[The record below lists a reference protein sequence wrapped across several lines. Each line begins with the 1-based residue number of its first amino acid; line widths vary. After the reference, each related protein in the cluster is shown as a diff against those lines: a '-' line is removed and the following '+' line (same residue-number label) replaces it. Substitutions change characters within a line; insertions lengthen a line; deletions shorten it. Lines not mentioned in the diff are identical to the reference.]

1 MSERQ
6 QVWKLMMF
14 ELKNLKALNILNF
27 SLFTTV
33 AIVFFSL
40 FIFSGEFEF
49 INGNRPLA
57 LAIDFIFL
65 GYSVSIVM
73 YTRSKAFKMQSLKG
87 GLYAAPLMVVLRT
100 MPFSEKAILKSRIYL
115 YLLISVVVSTA
126 HMLIIYFT
134 SPVLSEWITLEQFP
148 IWLLIWNMVTI
159 SIGVI
164 MPMAEPGATYTM
176 KYLVTFCVIFYAF
189 FLAVLIALVRLSGN
203 GLFGW
208 LIYFSS
214 EHLIPTLIVS
224 ILLGVGS
231 TFITYYN
238 MNHYMK
244 KVDYHV

>member
-14 ELKNLKALNILNF
+14 ELKSIKALNLLNF
-27 SLFTTV
+27 LLFTVV

-40 FIFSGEFEF
+40 FIFSGEFNF
-49 INGNRPLA
+49 VNGNRPLA

-65 GYSVSIVM
+65 GYSASLIL

-115 YLLISVVVSTA
+115 YLLISVLVSTA

-134 SPVLSEWITLEQFP
+134 APVLNELISLGQLPF
-148 IWLLIWNMVTI
+148 WLIIWNMMTI
-159 SIGVI
+159 SMGIL
-164 MPMAEPGATYTM
+164 MPMGEPGATYTT
-176 KYLVTFCVIFYAF
+176 KYLITFCVIFYSI
-189 FLAVLIALVRLSGN
+189 FLAALISLVRFSGN
-203 GLFGW
+203 GVFGW

-224 ILLGVGS
+224 VLLGIS
-231 TFITYYN
+231 SIIITYYY

>member
-14 ELKNLKALNILNF
+14 ELKSIKALNILNF
-27 SLFTTV
+27 ILFTTV
-33 AIVFFSL
+33 TFVFFSM
-40 FIFSGEFEF
+40 FIFSGEFDF

-65 GYSVSIVM
+65 GYSASIVM
-73 YTRSKAFKMQSLKG
+73 YTRSKAFKMQTLKG

-115 YLLISVVVSTA
+115 YLLISILVSTG
-126 HMLIIYFT
+126 HMLIIYFST
-134 SPVLSEWITLEQFP
+134 PVLSEWISLEQFP
-148 IWLLIWNMVTI
+148 LWLIIWNMVTI
-159 SIGVI
+159 SIGVL
-164 MPMAEPGATYTM
+164 MPMSEPGATYTV
-176 KYLVTFCVIFYAF
+176 KYIVVFCFIFYAF
-189 FLAVLIALVRLSGN
+189 FLALLIALVRFSGN
-203 GLFGW
+203 GIFGW

-224 ILLGVGS
+224 IVLGVGS
-231 TFITYYN
+231 TIVTYYY
-238 MNHYMK
+238 MNHFMK